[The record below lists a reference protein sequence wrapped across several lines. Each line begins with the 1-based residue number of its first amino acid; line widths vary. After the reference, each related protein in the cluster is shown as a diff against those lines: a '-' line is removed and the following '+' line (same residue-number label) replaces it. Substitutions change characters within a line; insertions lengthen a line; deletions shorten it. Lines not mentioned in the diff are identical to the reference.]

1 MTPMSAVSDSS
12 NNGLIGSQGAPMF
25 PQTTIQTSSESTLQ
39 FRLPAYWPGAWRQT
53 DIMGRPTTAH
63 SGRGAATAGPIPA
76 SSFSSADRN
85 LTNRNALTQPS
96 EGDQFATLYDR
107 NTPLHRYSRLQDPRR
122 RMMSNTERLNSKF
135 DSRIPRVTTPEAEEF
150 RMSYPDLRDY
160 PTWKVKLYMLGSKI
174 MRRQRNG
181 RPYTGLPE
189 VTPEEIQEFPIQFR
203 SIPGFRPHETQISDA
218 HATAFLQA
226 LKLLG
231 LSLTEVRRLAQ
242 AHGSSHSA
250 HLLEATQPAA
260 DDYVPEYLIDKFMDV
275 FEISGE
281 EEAFRFLRESKAKAA
296 GTIQKSGPSHRK
308 RSKTAT
314 EESNESPNMRMP
326 GRHASSGRVVRE
338 QAFALDAVF
347 NPLEDD
353 PYGGALAFGPMRS
366 MDVLIDDNPAVL
378 GITRIQNS
386 RGETMVAG
394 SSGRSVRNNDNSSPV
409 LNRTIDIYIEDD
421 LVGAAESTAPVE
433 KFRRLMSSSPTPQ
446 SPKKRARRELTDA
459 VTEEDSGDGH
469 DV

>member
-1 MTPMSAVSDSS
+1 M
-12 NNGLIGSQGAPMF
+12 
-25 PQTTIQTSSESTLQ
+25 
-39 FRLPAYWPGAWRQT
+39 
-53 DIMGRPTTAH
+53 RPT
-63 SGRGAATAGPIPA
+63 SGSKAENDEQHRATEQQVREISRRMFNDCFPNLLKK
-76 SSFSSADRN
+76 RN
-85 LTNRNALTQPS
+85 LTEETCPS
-96 EGDQFATLYDR
+96 SFRVQVENICERKARERQGRTKQRSKAPASAASQHVERTNTDHLANDR
-107 NTPLHRYSRLQDPRR
+107 
-122 RMMSNTERLNSKF
+122 F
-135 DSRIPRVTTPEAEEF
+135 DSRIPRVATPEAEEF

-174 MRRQRNG
+174 MRRQRKG

-242 AHGSSHSA
+242 ANGSSHSA

-314 EESNESPNMRMP
+314 EESHESPNMRML
-326 GRHASSGRVVRE
+326 GRHATSGRAVRE

-353 PYGGALAFGPMRS
+353 PYGGALAFGPMR
-366 MDVLIDDNPAVL
+366 DIGVLIDDNPAVF

-409 LNRTIDIYIEDD
+409 LNRTIDVYIEDD

-459 VTEEDSGDGH
+459 ITEEGSGDGH